1 MDLKDRYFTVLDS
14 LPEHVFIFSESG
26 LYIDV
31 YGGEHNATGFD
42 CKAFIGLSLFDV
54 APPDMAKEFHSYI
67 VAALE
72 LNNTQVVQYKF
83 DKQDMINLP
92 AHVPS
97 PQEIWFEGIIKP
109 LPLIENGERTVV
121 WMAKNITER
130 HLLEQRLK
138 MLSEIDELTGIANRR
153 SFTNALSQSLK
164 SHHLCGR
171 KFALLMLDIDRFKR
185 INDSFGHYFGDE
197 ALKHAVNSLNSELRV
212 SDYFGR
218 VGGEEFAIILN
229 DLSLDDAVIIAEKL
243 RSKLAKNKFEL
254 DNNAIYL
261 TVSIGVTFVTEID
274 CDGESILARAD
285 AAMYHSK
292 KTGRNKV
299 SCHSELIEKNKFS
312 EKWETFR
319 RESDGNAGSA

>member
-1 MDLKDRYFTVLDS
+1 
-14 LPEHVFIFSESG
+14 
-26 LYIDV
+26 
-31 YGGEHNATGFD
+31 
-42 CKAFIGLSLFDV
+42 
-54 APPDMAKEFHSYI
+54 

-72 LNNTQVVQYKF
+72 LNKTQVVQYKF
-83 DKQDMINLP
+83 DKQDMMDLP

-138 MLSEIDELTGIANRR
+138 TLSEIDELTGIANRR
-153 SFTNALSQSLK
+153 SFTNTLSQSLK
-164 SHHLCGR
+164 SYHLYGR
-171 KFALLMLDIDRFKR
+171 KFALLMLDIDQFKR
-185 INDSFGHYFGDE
+185 INDSFGHHLGDE

-243 RSKLAKNKFEL
+243 RSKLEKNKFEL
-254 DNNAIYL
+254 DNNSIYI
-261 TVSIGVTFVTEID
+261 TVSIGVTFVTDSD

-299 SCHSELIEKNKFS
+299 SSHSEIIGNNKF
-312 EKWETFR
+312 
-319 RESDGNAGSA
+319 